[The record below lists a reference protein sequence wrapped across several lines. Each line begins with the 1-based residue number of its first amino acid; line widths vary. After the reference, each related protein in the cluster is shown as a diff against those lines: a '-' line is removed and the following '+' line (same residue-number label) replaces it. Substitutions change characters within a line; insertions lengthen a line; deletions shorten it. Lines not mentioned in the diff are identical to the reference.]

1 MPKWKVPDAR
11 DCFFKPSSSP
21 CTYHSRFGIAT
32 WSVLSVARCAS
43 YFFVW
48 EPRGWLRNSL
58 INYLET
64 FDFPFSASALVVV
77 RFNITAI
84 ITSDEPKARLCQAP
98 SGCCGAHFVTV
109 NKKENTLWQRVVWG
123 CEQGCYT
130 LKSLKNLHRGVHF
143 WTPVESV
150 LRRQRACQKDR
161 LGERE
166 GERAGEKMRGCGGVS
181 NRGTDFSEGWGAVFI

>member
-43 YFFVW
+43 YFFLW

-84 ITSDEPKARLCQAP
+84 RRAQSASLSGSEWLLRCTLCY
-98 SGCCGAHFVTV
+98 S
-109 NKKENTLWQRVVWG
+109 
-123 CEQGCYT
+123 EQKGKYT
-130 LKSLKNLHRGVHF
+130 LTACCLGMWTRLLYFKVTEEPAPWSTFLDTSGVGF
-143 WTPVESV
+143 TTPACMPK
-150 LRRQRACQKDR
+150 RQI
-161 LGERE
+161 GRE
-166 GERAGEKMRGCGGVS
+166 GGREGGWENERLW
-181 NRGTDFSEGWGAVFI
+181 WGL